1 MPTRFYML
9 FLCLPLLQLAACLQN
24 AESSRV
30 PVRYTVLVRDSYTGE
45 TIEGA
50 EVALTGEDETE
61 RKLKTNDAGRV
72 VFPSLESYVNQVIV
86 TKKDYIPTDT
96 VDVVTVSDTSLSLM
110 LRTLNLTLTPK
121 DSASADSTT
130 DSE

>member
-1 MPTRFYML
+1 
-9 FLCLPLLQLAACLQN
+9 
-24 AESSRV
+24 
-30 PVRYTVLVRDSYTGE
+30 VRDSYTGE

>member
-1 MPTRFYML
+1 MPTRFYTL
-9 FLCLPLLQLAACLQN
+9 FLCLPLLLLAACLQN
-24 AESSRV
+24 AENNRV

-45 TIEGA
+45 SIEGA

>member
-1 MPTRFYML
+1 M
-9 FLCLPLLQLAACLQN
+9 
-24 AESSRV
+24 
-30 PVRYTVLVRDSYTGE
+30 
-45 TIEGA
+45 
-50 EVALTGEDETE
+50 
-61 RKLKTNDAGRV
+61 
-72 VFPSLESYVNQVIV
+72 NQVIV

>member
-1 MPTRFYML
+1 MPKPLYTL
-9 FLCLPLLQLAACLQN
+9 FLCISMLLLSACLQN
-24 AESSRV
+24 AENDRI
-30 PVRYTVLVRDSYTGE
+30 PVRYTILVRDSYTGE
-45 TIEGA
+45 SIEGA
-50 EVALTGEDETE
+50 DVALTGEDET
-61 RKLKTNDAGRV
+61 LKTNDAGKV
-72 VFPSLESYVNQVIV
+72 IFPSLESYVNQVIV

-130 DSE
+130 DSK

>member
-30 PVRYTVLVRDSYTGE
+30 AVRYTVLVRDSYTGE